1 MPRLLITDLTRASE
15 NEGPTPLANLSPRL
29 MENRIFPDPLSRS
42 LFTQRLA
49 LLIKRLQTSAPNTGK
64 EKYPNDDR
72 LSHCL
77 ESNPYSS
84 S

>member
-1 MPRLLITDLTRASE
+1 MPRLLISDLPRASE
-15 NEGPTPLANLSPRL
+15 NEVPAPLANLSPRL
-29 MENRIFPDPLSRS
+29 MENRIFPDPISRT

-64 EKYPNDDR
+64 EKSPNDDR
-72 LSHCL
+72 LCHYL